1 MKTLNT
7 TTLQNRLE
15 LLESYLPESKTIN
28 TAVSKAGVA
37 WHIDHSLKVMNAVV
51 KNMQTSDPALYKD
64 NFSFLG
70 KVLLQFNYFPKGKAK
85 APKHVMP
92 PEIILKE
99 DIVSQLETA
108 KQNLN
113 EILKL
118 DENAFFKHP
127 LFGNINTKR
136 VLRFLN
142 AHTHHH
148 LKIIKNILK

>member
-1 MKTLNT
+1 MKALNT
-7 TTLQNRLE
+7 TDLENRLK
-15 LLESYLPESKTIN
+15 LLESYISNSGDIN
-28 TAVSKAGVA
+28 TTVSKANVA

-51 KNMQTSDPALYKD
+51 KNMQESDPTLYVD
-64 NFSFLG
+64 NFSFIG

-85 APKHVMP
+85 APKHVLP

-142 AHTHHH
+142 AHTNHH